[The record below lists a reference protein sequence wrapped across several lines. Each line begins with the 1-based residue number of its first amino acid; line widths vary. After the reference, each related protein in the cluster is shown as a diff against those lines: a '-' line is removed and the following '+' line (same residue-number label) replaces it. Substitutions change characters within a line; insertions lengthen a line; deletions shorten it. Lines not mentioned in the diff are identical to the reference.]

1 MKKSYFLVMVD
12 PHAPSRTKPTSALWR
27 HWLLVDV
34 KGSALR
40 EGQTQGATLTD
51 YHPPTPPQKSGY
63 HRYQFLLF
71 EQLPDAPVSLSEGE
85 KSSRGNDPA
94 PQHLHSTAVSSIIYQ
109 H

>member
-1 MKKSYFLVMVD
+1 MVD
-12 PHAPSRTKPTSALWR
+12 PDAPSRTKPTSALWR

-71 EQLPDAPVSLSEGE
+71 EQLPDALVSLSEGE
-85 KSSRGNDPA
+85 KSSRGKCDLQAFITRFDLGEPVA
-94 PQHLHSTAVSSIIYQ
+94 TKTDSRMPK
-109 H
+109 